1 MCLERK
7 TTNLKSTALLYSSIW
22 CIILKVF
29 FLSFVV
35 SRLEKKIDQAK
46 YADIIMDFSYFKISA
61 AQEKKIEDDS
71 VNMNDIDR
79 SLSEEN

>member
-1 MCLERK
+1 MVH
-7 TTNLKSTALLYSSIW
+7 YSEGF
-22 CIILKVF
+22 F